1 MKLLLDEQM
10 PRKIIRKF
18 PDDITIHHVQLNGW
32 EGVKNGELLKR
43 AAEDRYDAV
52 VSADKNMLYQQ
63 EEKSLPL
70 TVVVLYVVQWH
81 SVNAKGLILN

>member
-32 EGVKNGELLKR
+32 EGVKNGELLKTCSR
-43 AAEDRYDAV
+43 
-52 VSADKNMLYQQ
+52 
-63 EEKSLPL
+63 
-70 TVVVLYVVQWH
+70 
-81 SVNAKGLILN
+81 G